1 MKLRSSQ
8 INHIASEIVRILLEE
23 EFIIIFDKEAVV
35 AAVEATITSDLMIE
49 EELEEDVRILL
60 KEYET
65 TMDQS
70 NIQYHEMFKMVKSK
84 LAKERGLI
92 L

>member
-1 MKLRSSQ
+1 MKLRSSR
-8 INHIASEIVRILLEE
+8 INYIATEIVRILLEE
-23 EFIIIFDKEAVV
+23 DFIVVFDNSAVI
-35 AAVEATITSDLMIE
+35 AAVEAAITNDLLVE
-49 EELEEDVRILL
+49 EELDEDVRKLL
-60 KEYET
+60 EEYES

-70 NIQYHEMFKMVKSK
+70 NIQYHEMFKMVKTK

>member
-1 MKLRSSQ
+1 MKLRSAR
-8 INHIASEIVRILLEE
+8 INYIASEIVRILVEE
-23 EFIIIFDKEAVV
+23 EFIIIFDKDAVV

-49 EELEEDVRILL
+49 EELDEDVRLL
-60 KEYET
+60 LEEYES

-70 NIQYHEMFKMVKSK
+70 NIQYYEMFKMVKSK

>member
-1 MKLRSSQ
+1 MKLRSSR
-8 INHIASEIVRILLEE
+8 INFIASEIVRILVEE
-23 EFIIIFDKEAVV
+23 EFIVLFDRDAVV
-35 AAVEATITSDLMIE
+35 AAIESVITNDLMVE
-49 EELEEDVRILL
+49 ENLDEDVRILL
-60 KEYET
+60 EEYES

-70 NIQYHEMFKMVKSK
+70 NIQYHEMFKMVKTK

>member
-1 MKLRSSQ
+1 MKLRSSR
-8 INHIASEIVRILLEE
+8 INFIATEVVRILLEE
-23 EFIIIFDKEAVV
+23 EFIVLFDKDAVI
-35 AAVEATITSDLMIE
+35 AAVEAVITDDLMVE
-49 EELEEDVRILL
+49 ENLDEDVRILL
-60 KEYET
+60 EEYES

-70 NIQYHEMFKMVKSK
+70 NIQYHEMFKMVKTK

>member
-1 MKLRSSQ
+1 MKLKSSR
-8 INHIASEIVRILLEE
+8 INFIASEIVRILVEE
-23 EFIIIFDKEAVV
+23 DFIVVFDKEAVV
-35 AAVEATITSDLMIE
+35 AAVEATITDDLMVE
-49 EELEEDVRILL
+49 EQLDEDVRKLL
-60 KEYET
+60 EEYEA

-70 NIQYHEMFKMVKSK
+70 NIQYHEMFKMVKTK

>member
-1 MKLRSSQ
+1 MKLKSTRISY
-8 INHIASEIVRILLEE
+8 IAHEIIRILMEEDFIIVFEKDAAHGSIENAIVRDLLVEDDLDEEVRKLLEN
-23 EFIIIFDKEAVV
+23 
-35 AAVEATITSDLMIE
+35 
-49 EELEEDVRILL
+49 
-60 KEYET
+60 YES

-70 NIQYHEMFKMVKSK
+70 NIQYHEMFKMVKTK